1 MNAILE
7 ALVGIVVFTVI
18 VAFTTSNV
26 QNIFLT
32 NAQTALYES
41 LKQRGYVISSLIK
54 LWLETIPDS
63 IEAIRMMNK
72 KDFEGIFIYGGLEKD
87 VAYYVKIS
95 AVAEV
100 SGFFSSYVIK
110 KLSITVEKGS
120 NEIGRR
126 VIRVIDIAK
135 VCNTIW
141 LIEVYLWVE

>member
-18 VAFTTSNV
+18 IAFTTSNV
-26 QNIFLT
+26 QNIFLA

-41 LKQRGYVISSLIK
+41 LKQRGYAISSLIK
-54 LWLETIPDS
+54 LWLETTPNS
-63 IEAIRMMNK
+63 IEVIRMMNK
-72 KDFEGIFIYGGLEKD
+72 KEFESIFIYGGLKED

-110 KLSITVEKGS
+110 KPSLTVEKGN
-120 NEIGRR
+120 NEIGNR